1 MKRFTQL
8 AGVVTLVLCA
18 AGSVAA
24 QTKLTLGHGA
34 ALDNP
39 RHLASVAFAKRVGEL
54 TNNEVQI
61 QVAGSAQLGD
71 DQALLTGNRTG
82 SIQMSANSQGQVSS
96 VVPEINAIGMPF
108 LFDSPEH
115 AWKVIDDP
123 KVFDILKAR
132 FDAKGLILLGLMDN
146 GIRHVTNNKRPVN
159 TAADLKG
166 MKLRTPADPVTVD
179 IFQGLG
185 AETQQIKFSELYIAL
200 QQGVVDGQE
209 NPLVN
214 IAASKLHEVQKFLS
228 LTGHKYETN
237 PLIMSKT
244 AWGKLSEAQQKAL
257 VTAAGEAIALQRKM
271 MRDSESK
278 AEADIRAA
286 GVQVNRVD
294 AASLRTA
301 TVPVLEKWRAGAIAP
316 MVKQIEASAQAAR

>member
-8 AGVVTLVLCA
+8 AGVVALVLSA
-18 AGSVAA
+18 AAVNA
-24 QTKLTLGHGA
+24 QTKLALGHGA

-39 RHLASVAFAKRVGEL
+39 RHLASVAFAKRVAEL
-54 TNNEVQI
+54 TNNEIQI

-108 LFDSPEH
+108 LFDSPAH

-123 KVFDILKAR
+123 KVFDILKSR

-146 GIRHVTNNKRPVN
+146 GVRHVTNNKRPVN

-214 IAASKLHEVQKFLS
+214 IAASKLHEVQKFLTM
-228 LTGHKYETN
+228 TGHKYETN

-244 AWGKLSEAQQKAL
+244 AWGKLTEPQQQAML
-257 VTAAGEAIALQRKM
+257 TAAREAVALQRKM
-271 MRDSESK
+271 MGEAEVK

-286 GVQVNRVD
+286 GVQVNKAD
-294 AASLRTA
+294 TASLRAATA
-301 TVPVLEKWRAGAIAP
+301 PVLEKWRNGAIAP

>member
-8 AGVVTLVLCA
+8 AGIVTLALCA
-18 AGSVAA
+18 ASPAYA

-39 RHLASVAFAKRVGEL
+39 RHLASAAFAKRVAEL

-61 QVAGSAQLGD
+61 QVAGAAQLGD

-82 SIQMSANSQGQVSS
+82 SIQMSVNSQGQVSS

-108 LFDSPEH
+108 LFDSPQH

-123 KVFDILKAR
+123 KVFDILKSR

-146 GIRHVTNNKRPVN
+146 GIRHVTNSKHTIN

-166 MKLRTPADPVTVD
+166 LKVRTPADPVTVD

-214 IAASKLHEVQKFLS
+214 IAASKLFEVQKFLS

-237 PLIMSKT
+237 PIIMSKT
-244 AWGKLSEAQQKAL
+244 AWGKLTEPQRQAL
-257 VTAAGEAIALQRKM
+257 STAAKEAVAMQRKM
-271 MRDSESK
+271 MGEAEIK

-286 GVQVNRVD
+286 GVQINKVD
-294 AASLRTA
+294 ATSLRAA
-301 TVPVLEKWRAGAIAP
+301 TTPVVDKWRAGAIAP
-316 MVKQIEASAQAAR
+316 MVKQIEASALAAR

>member
-8 AGVVTLVLCA
+8 AGIVTLALCA
-18 AGSVAA
+18 ATSAHA

-39 RHLASVAFAKRVGEL
+39 RHLASVAFAKRVAEL
-54 TNNEVQI
+54 TNNDIQI

-132 FDAKGLILLGLMDN
+132 KAYFRSWDHQLMQEAYPFTVKPKGQAKDKWDFLKFGDAVPAANQPLDLLA
-146 GIRHVTNNKRPVN
+146 TTKEQN
-159 TAADLKG
+159 TC
-166 MKLRTPADPVTVD
+166 
-179 IFQGLG
+179 
-185 AETQQIKFSELYIAL
+185 
-200 QQGVVDGQE
+200 
-209 NPLVN
+209 
-214 IAASKLHEVQKFLS
+214 
-228 LTGHKYETN
+228 
-237 PLIMSKT
+237 
-244 AWGKLSEAQQKAL
+244 
-257 VTAAGEAIALQRKM
+257 KM
-271 MRDSESK
+271 
-278 AEADIRAA
+278 
-286 GVQVNRVD
+286 
-294 AASLRTA
+294 
-301 TVPVLEKWRAGAIAP
+301 
-316 MVKQIEASAQAAR
+316 

>member
-1 MKRFTQL
+1 MKRFTQF
-8 AGVVTLVLCA
+8 AGIVTLVLCA
-18 AGSVAA
+18 AGAASA

-39 RHLASVAFAKRVGEL
+39 RHLASVAFAKRVAEL

-61 QVAGSAQLGD
+61 QVAGAAQLGD

-108 LFDSPEH
+108 LFDSPTH

-146 GIRHVTNNKRPVN
+146 GVRHVTNNKRPVN

-166 MKLRTPADPVTVD
+166 MKVRTPADPVTVD

-244 AWGKLSEAQQKAL
+244 AWGKLNETQQKAL
-257 VTAAGEAIALQRKM
+257 VTAAGEAVALQRKM
-271 MRDSESK
+271 MGDAETK
-278 AEADIRAA
+278 AEAAIRAA
-286 GVQVNRVD
+286 GVQVNKADTANLR
-294 AASLRTA
+294 AATA
-301 TVPVLEKWRAGAIAP
+301 PVLEKWRGGAIAP